1 MIAKGNTHCDGVKLA
16 DYLLR
21 GDPGERAELL
31 DMRGFATGDLHQAF
45 ADIELMKEATRAD
58 AALFHVQIR
67 GADGEGKKLTREQWL
82 EIADG
87 CDLAL
92 GREMTQQGRAA
103 SLHIDE
109 QTGDMH
115 MHLAY
120 DLIRQADDGR
130 LFVQKLGLYE
140 TKLQLYAREIE
151 QKYGLQ
157 ILSNERNPGARRAD
171 RNELEEL
178 RRLGT
183 DIHEI
188 RTAIMQGFHSSD
200 NGRSFQAA
208 MQEQGFEVA
217 AGDRRN
223 CFVVID
229 QEGGQHALN
238 KKLTGMTLKEIEARL
253 ADLDRAQLPSVDQA
267 KQMQHDRAAAREAH
281 QAHERP
287 QGMNG
292 HAKDERPS
300 QAPENERQAAIK
312 PLGQTAGEVRTAWQI
327 TKGRSVEAFAEE
339 LENRGLI
346 LVHVSRQEAATSY
359 RAREYAKEIK
369 RQNRALKEG
378 FAVVDARGNVTKIDQ
393 RVTGD
398 HWAEIEKRL
407 GALDK
412 RELPTVDEAR
422 EMQREARRE
431 SFKAEKAA
439 QREAERG
446 FVRGGEILEPGD
458 QLAARLGKTATEIR
472 AAWQKAPDG
481 ERLTETFAA
490 HGMTLARATAD
501 EAYQSERDA
510 AFAKEIGSRSR
521 GPVLNEGE
529 IVAVNSFGNVY
540 RLNERTTGSEQADID
555 KRLAAIPEAELLSV
569 ADTKQAM
576 REASKAAWVE
586 QQHIEREKE
595 RPATRLE
602 QAIIAADR
610 EAGRDDAKFG
620 VELEKAGIAIARVTA
635 ADVKALDAL
644 RAEQDVAQMTATA
657 DAAADMQRT
666 RIFADVKENDLC
678 VVTKWGDVLALN
690 QQHIGQLENRNFPAP
705 APATSSSSTELVA
718 GAGDDK
724 SAKSAVTLP
733 GVIEA
738 RAAFEIDSE
747 LLQGYWQEIN
757 RIRAA
762 DRQNATDRRV
772 AMFESGQAIEQ
783 QQAILDSVQD
793 AKQGIIAA
801 GGAAVDSAVSVTG
814 KALHSLEWVA
824 EGIIT
829 GLGNLWASISKP
841 TELEREIAPKVA
853 EEKAQARADIDYHQ
867 LTEAV
872 RDAVNEAH
880 AKQQN
885 ERRAAPEYF
894 RHIDREADHER

>member
-130 LFVQKLGLYE
+130 LLVQKLGLYE
-140 TKLQLYAREIE
+140 TKLQLYTREIE

-171 RNELEEL
+171 RNELEES

-188 RTAIMQGFHSSD
+188 RTAIMQGFHGSD

-238 KKLTGMTLKEIEARL
+238 KKLTGMTLKEIDARL
-253 ADLDRAQLPSVDQA
+253 GDLDRAQLPSVDQA
-267 KQMQHDRAAAREAH
+267 KRMQHDRAAAREAH

-292 HAKDERPS
+292 HAKDERPA

-346 LVHVSRQEAATSY
+346 LVHVSRQEAAASY

-407 GALDK
+407 AGIDR
-412 RELPTVDEAR
+412 RELLSVDQAR
-422 EMQREARRE
+422 EVQREAR
-431 SFKAEKAA
+431 KAEFVEKKFAE
-439 QREAERG
+439 REA
-446 FVRGGEILEPGD
+446 D
-458 QLAARLGKTATEIR
+458 
-472 AAWQKAPDG
+472 
-481 ERLTETFAA
+481 
-490 HGMTLARATAD
+490 
-501 EAYQSERDA
+501 
-510 AFAKEIGSRSR
+510 
-521 GPVLNEGE
+521 
-529 IVAVNSFGNVY
+529 
-540 RLNERTTGSEQADID
+540 
-555 KRLAAIPEAELLSV
+555 
-569 ADTKQAM
+569 
-576 REASKAAWVE
+576 
-586 QQHIEREKE
+586 

-657 DAAADMQRT
+657 DVAADMQRT

-690 QQHIGQLENRNFPAP
+690 QQHIGQLENRNFPPP
-705 APATSSSSTELVA
+705 APAASSSTDLVA
-718 GAGDDK
+718 GPGAEK
-724 SAKSAVTLP
+724 SQELKLP
-733 GVIEA
+733 NVIEA

-772 AMFESGQAIEQ
+772 AMFESGQAVEQ

-880 AKQQN
+880 AKAQN